1 MNEQN
6 TDQKLKKAAFAAGPT
21 PSQAQR
27 RLKAERVQARLKRLP
42 GWKTRSGGTAIDR
55 IREFADPQV
64 ASSYLAYAAQLAR
77 QWDQPLQVSVNGKTV
92 LIVLPG
98 RSTRAGAWITEEM
111 LDLAEQL
118 G

>member
-6 TDQKLKKAAFAAGPT
+6 TVQELKKAAFAASPT

-27 RLKAERVQARLKRLP
+27 RLKTERVQARLKRLP

-55 IREFADPQV
+55 IREFPDPQV
-64 ASSYLAYAAQLAR
+64 AASYLAYAALLAR

-92 LIVLPG
+92 LVVLPG